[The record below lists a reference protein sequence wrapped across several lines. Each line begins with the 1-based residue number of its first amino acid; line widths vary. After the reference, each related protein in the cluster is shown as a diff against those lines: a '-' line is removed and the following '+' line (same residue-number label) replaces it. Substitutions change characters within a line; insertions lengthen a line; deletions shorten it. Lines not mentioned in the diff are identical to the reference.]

1 MDAKVE
7 RCPYCVLGDDF
18 RLMVQRPGWFICENC
33 GHIVI
38 PDDPGFRCSCR
49 NCPKV
54 RRAA

>member
-1 MDAKVE
+1 MAENMVH
-7 RCPYCVLGDDF
+7 CPYCVLGDDF
-18 RLMVQRPGWFICENC
+18 RLMVQRPGWFICEHC

-38 PDDPGFRCSCR
+38 PDDPDFRCSCR

>member
-1 MDAKVE
+1 MDEKVHH
-7 RCPYCVLGDDF
+7 CPYCVLDDDF
-18 RLMVQRPGWFICENC
+18 VLMVQRPGWFICENC

>member
-1 MDAKVE
+1 MDA
-7 RCPYCVLGDDF
+7 YCVLGDDF

>member
-1 MDAKVE
+1 MDEKVE
-7 RCPYCVLGDDF
+7 HCPYCVLGDDF

>member
-18 RLMVQRPGWFICENC
+18 RLMVQRPGWLICENC

-38 PDDPGFRCSCR
+38 PDDPDFRCSCR